1 MKYSVFAC
9 YIGKRNYR
17 FFFQFLAFLC
27 LHMIL
32 LFTCCLIVILNRPI
46 HTTPVIAAIS
56 MAVLAGLLLFPIGG
70 LFVFH
75 LVLISN
81 GRTTNEHVTGK
92 YRGMN
97 FFSRGLLRNF
107 VYLFCGSL
115 SAQLKAV
122 KLKKRKRTTNK
133 SSSTEKIN
141 VNVTS
146 DGAVLIKN
154 KSMESLDCENKI
166 VEVDQKSMGSNA
178 TNRGI

>member
-1 MKYSVFAC
+1 
-9 YIGKRNYR
+9 
-17 FFFQFLAFLC
+17 
-27 LHMIL
+27 MIL

-97 FFSRGLLRNF
+97 FFSRGLIRNF
-107 VYLFCGSL
+107 AYLFCGSL

-122 KLKKRKRTTNK
+122 ELKKRKRTINK
-133 SSSTEKIN
+133 SSSTEKVN
-141 VNVTS
+141 VNNVTS

-154 KSMESLDCENKI
+154 KSMESLCDNKI

-178 TNRGI
+178 TNRGRS